1 MEYLLVF
8 FLALGV
14 GVVLWCLFG
23 LLLTPV
29 FGSGTVTLLFA
40 EGDGESLEQT
50 VRAYGWLR
58 DGRKNGG
65 VLLLVDRGLSA
76 RGLELAQRLGEQW
89 QWVCLCPRAALEDC
103 LLLLEDT
110 I

>member
-14 GVVLWCLFG
+14 GAVLWCLFG
-23 LLLTPV
+23 LFLMPV
-29 FGSGTVTLLFA
+29 FASGMVTLLFA
-40 EGDGESLEQT
+40 EGDGEALEQT

-76 RGLELAQRLGEQW
+76 RGLELAQRLEEQRD
-89 QWVCLCPRAALEDC
+89 WVCLCPRAALEDC